1 MMQDLVTEKWED
13 FLKRYYWDEIIEM
26 SNSYPERRSLFV
38 GFSDMDIYDPT
49 IADMLLEDPD
59 VTIEAATR
67 ALREMDIP
75 TGVTLDEANLRII
88 RLPRRV
94 KIRDIRSNDIGKL
107 VGIEGLVTKAT
118 EVRPRIVEAVFECP
132 FCHHIF
138 SITQS
143 GRQFKEPV
151 ECEQESGGCGRKARQ
166 FNLSVDKSKFANA
179 QKIRLQ
185 ESPEELRGGEL
196 PQAID
201 VNLEDDISGEV
212 SPGGRVIVT
221 GILRSY
227 QRTTQFGKTP
237 FFDIY
242 LDGNSLELKEEEF
255 GEIEIT
261 EADEREIMELK
272 NQPDVY
278 EKFMRSIAPSIYGYE
293 EIKEAI
299 ILQLFAG
306 VPKELPD
313 ETRVRGDIHV
323 LLVGDPGVAKCISGD
338 TEILLSDGSLQD
350 IRTIVDGE
358 APKKISGSV
367 DDGICIETNHDL
379 VSLSLNAKTVLSK
392 GDLLWK
398 RWATPKMYRI
408 LTSSGKEIKVTP
420 THPFFVC
427 GEDAHLRKKKA
438 EDLKEGV
445 FIATPRKIEV
455 FGTPQPLN
463 ITYRQSRAR
472 NAVRLKLP
480 SHTTS
485 EFWRFIGLFI
495 AEGYLESKVH
505 NGYPQCTAFFT
516 NNNPQLIEEYRAFAK
531 KLGLNPSYRDSHKGK
546 SAKEIYIPGIEFGT
560 FLENLGAAGP
570 SGSKIVPELL
580 FKCSKGEI
588 AAFLSAL
595 FDGEGTVSEK
605 DRKIGITSAS
615 RKLLSQVQHL
625 LLRFG
630 IRSQLHPTLS
640 KASNSPRPRKKEYYR
655 LFITGEEVMK
665 FAREIG
671 FTVAEKKEKLQKI
684 CSSTFIYNT
693 NVDVIPNISSLL
705 KETRTKLRL
714 SQFEC
719 GITRSAYQHYE
730 RGDRN
735 PSRSALNRVVQ
746 QFEKR
751 INWLA
756 EVRKR
761 LPSSNWHDLRTIR
774 KSLHRSQH
782 EISSSSGFSQT
793 LLSQYELRKI
803 GHAKIK
809 PEHNF
814 VELTKN
820 KVIRALL
827 KYVSEMED
835 VIELVSA
842 LKTTVNSDIFWDR
855 VEKIEEFVSEDEFVY
870 DIQVPVYHNFVANDI
885 YVHNSQ
891 LLTYLVKLAPRGL
904 YTGGKS
910 SSAAGL
916 TAAAVRDEFGEGRW
930 TLEAGALVLADKGIA
945 AVDEIDKMK
954 KEDRDA
960 LHEAME
966 QQTVSIA
973 KAGIMA
979 RLNARCSLLAAANPK
994 FGRFDKYTTIAEQIN
1009 MPPTLISRFDLIFTM
1024 IDRPNEEMDT
1034 KTAEHILEMHYAGEL
1049 LARSKNIGKVE
1060 EAEKEHFEEAIQAMK
1075 PAVSRELLRKYVAW
1089 SKRNIFPV
1097 MTEEAHKKFLDFYI
1111 GLRRQSYEDEDAPVP
1126 VTARQLE
1133 ALIRLGEARARAR
1146 LSDKIT
1152 VEDAECVINVVTYC
1166 LKLVSVDPETGK
1178 LDTDW
1183 IAVGTTKTRRDRAK
1197 SIREIIKELEKEYG
1211 DEVPIEE
1218 VLDLAEEEGAEREK
1232 AEDMIELM
1240 KRDGILFSPGSGVI
1254 KFVR

>member
-1 MMQDLVTEKWED
+1 MMQDLITEKWED

-88 RLPRRV
+88 KLPRRV

-138 SITQS
+138 SIAQS

-166 FNLSVDKSKFANA
+166 FNLSVEKSKFANA

-272 NQPDVY
+272 KQPDVY
-278 EKFMRSIAPSIYGYE
+278 EKFIRSIAPSIYGYE
-293 EIKEAI
+293 EIKEAM

-323 LLVGDPGVAKCISGD
+323 LLVGDPGVAK
-338 TEILLSDGSLQD
+338 
-350 IRTIVDGE
+350 
-358 APKKISGSV
+358 
-367 DDGICIETNHDL
+367 
-379 VSLSLNAKTVLSK
+379 
-392 GDLLWK
+392 
-398 RWATPKMYRI
+398 
-408 LTSSGKEIKVTP
+408 
-420 THPFFVC
+420 
-427 GEDAHLRKKKA
+427 
-438 EDLKEGV
+438 
-445 FIATPRKIEV
+445 
-455 FGTPQPLN
+455 
-463 ITYRQSRAR
+463 
-472 NAVRLKLP
+472 
-480 SHTTS
+480 
-485 EFWRFIGLFI
+485 
-495 AEGYLESKVH
+495 
-505 NGYPQCTAFFT
+505 
-516 NNNPQLIEEYRAFAK
+516 
-531 KLGLNPSYRDSHKGK
+531 
-546 SAKEIYIPGIEFGT
+546 
-560 FLENLGAAGP
+560 
-570 SGSKIVPELL
+570 
-580 FKCSKGEI
+580 
-588 AAFLSAL
+588 
-595 FDGEGTVSEK
+595 
-605 DRKIGITSAS
+605 
-615 RKLLSQVQHL
+615 
-625 LLRFG
+625 
-630 IRSQLHPTLS
+630 
-640 KASNSPRPRKKEYYR
+640 
-655 LFITGEEVMK
+655 
-665 FAREIG
+665 
-671 FTVAEKKEKLQKI
+671 
-684 CSSTFIYNT
+684 
-693 NVDVIPNISSLL
+693 
-705 KETRTKLRL
+705 
-714 SQFEC
+714 
-719 GITRSAYQHYE
+719 
-730 RGDRN
+730 
-735 PSRSALNRVVQ
+735 
-746 QFEKR
+746 
-751 INWLA
+751 
-756 EVRKR
+756 
-761 LPSSNWHDLRTIR
+761 
-774 KSLHRSQH
+774 
-782 EISSSSGFSQT
+782 
-793 LLSQYELRKI
+793 
-803 GHAKIK
+803 
-809 PEHNF
+809 
-814 VELTKN
+814 
-820 KVIRALL
+820 
-827 KYVSEMED
+827 
-835 VIELVSA
+835 
-842 LKTTVNSDIFWDR
+842 
-855 VEKIEEFVSEDEFVY
+855 
-870 DIQVPVYHNFVANDI
+870 
-885 YVHNSQ
+885 SQ

-910 SSAAGL
+910 STAAGL

-979 RLNARCSLLAAANPK
+979 RLNSRCSLLAAANPK

-1060 EAEKEHFEEAIQAMK
+1060 EAEKEHFGEAIQAMK

-1111 GLRRQSYEDEDAPVP
+1111 GLRRQGYEDEDAPVP

-1152 VEDAECVINVVTYC
+1152 AEDAERVINVVTYC

-1197 SIREIIKELEKEYG
+1197 SISEVIKELEKEYG

-1218 VLDLAEEEGAEREK
+1218 VLDLAEEEGMEREK